1 MHDED
6 LQTDPLFAGLTR
18 PATVAGVP
26 LTAFVIEALIVI
38 VAFLASHNIF
48 TFLLAIPLH
57 GALYALSAKD
67 PGIFH
72 ELLLAAQTNAPV
84 QNRSVWDGAA
94 SFSPLRVR
102 RKLTL
107 AR

>member
-1 MHDED
+1 MQDEE
-6 LQTDPLFAGLTR
+6 LHTDPLFAGLTR

-38 VAFLASHNIF
+38 VAFLASKNIF

-67 PGIFH
+67 SGIFH

-84 QNRSVWDGAA
+84 QNRSVWEGAA
-94 SFSPLRVR
+94 SFSPLKLRKG
-102 RKLTL
+102 RKLL
-107 AR
+107 